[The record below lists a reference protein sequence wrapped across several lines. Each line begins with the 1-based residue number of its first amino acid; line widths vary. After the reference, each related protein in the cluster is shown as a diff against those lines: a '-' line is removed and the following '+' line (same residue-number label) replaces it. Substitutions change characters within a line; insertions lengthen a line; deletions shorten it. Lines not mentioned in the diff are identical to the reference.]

1 MFNQKKFLFYFFCL
15 LLLNACS
22 SKKDLIYFSD
32 INVNNN
38 DKIVFSEPKIQTN
51 DILSVVITASSPEL
65 AVNYNF
71 NPNSSEVN
79 LGYLVTLDGSITLP
93 VLGKIKVKD
102 MRLEELELMLTKE
115 LVNEDHLTNPIVSVR
130 VLNAKFTVLGEVNKP
145 GTYTF
150 SEQNISVL
158 QALGYA
164 GDLSIHGKRQDMLL
178 IREEDNVKKYVTLD
192 LTSKEWFN
200 SPYYYIKPNDVI
212 YVNPNQAKI
221 KSAGF
226 VGTFN
231 QFASLISVTLST
243 VLTVL
248 ILTK

>member
-32 INVNNN
+32 INLNNK

-71 NPNSSEVN
+71 NPNSSEAN

-102 MRLEELELMLTKE
+102 MTLEELELMLTKE

-145 GTYTF
+145 GTYNF

>member
-1 MFNQKKFLFYFFCL
+1 MLNQKKFIFYALCL
-15 LLLNACS
+15 LALNSCS

-32 INVNNN
+32 VNVNNN
-38 DKIVFSEPKIQTN
+38 DKIVFSESKIQTN
-51 DILSVVITASSPEL
+51 DILSVVITSSSPEL
-65 AVNYNF
+65 AINYNL
-71 NPNSSEVN
+71 NLNSSEAN

-102 MRLEELELMLTKE
+102 MTLEELELMLTKE
-115 LVNEDHLTNPIVSVR
+115 LVNENHLTNPIVYAR
-130 VLNAKFTVLGEVNKP
+130 LLNAKFTVLGEVNKP
-145 GTYTF
+145 GTYSF
-150 SEQNISVL
+150 SEQNISLL

-164 GDLSIHGKRQDMLL
+164 GDLSIYGKRQNVLL
-178 IREEDNVKKYVTLD
+178 IREEDNTKKYVTLD

-212 YVNPNQAKI
+212 YINPNQAKI

-231 QFASLISVTLST
+231 QFNSLISVALST
-243 VLTVL
+243 VLTII

>member
-1 MFNQKKFLFYFFCL
+1 MLNQKKFLFYIFCVL
-15 LLLNACS
+15 VLKSCS

-32 INVNNN
+32 INLNNK
-38 DKIVFSEPKIQTN
+38 DKIVFSESKIQSN
-51 DILSVVITASSPEL
+51 DILSVVITSSSPEL
-65 AVNYNF
+65 AVNYNL
-71 NPNSSEVN
+71 NPNSSEAK

-102 MRLEELELMLTKE
+102 MTLEELELMLTKE
-115 LVNEDHLTNPIVSVR
+115 LVNEDHLTNPIVYAR
-130 VLNAKFTVLGEVNKP
+130 LLNAKFTVLGEVNKP
-145 GTYTF
+145 GTYNF
-150 SEQNISVL
+150 SEQNISLL

-164 GDLSIHGKRQDMLL
+164 GDLSIYGKRQNVLL
-178 IREEDNVKKYVTLD
+178 IREEDNAKKYVTLD

-231 QFASLISVTLST
+231 QFNALISVALST
-243 VLTVL
+243 VLTII